1 MFVVRTIH
9 MINGIRE
16 MECESCG
23 EVFIV
28 GGPEHHNWILEDE
41 TVVCPTCGVV
51 EYDWKIA

>member
-1 MFVVRTIH
+1 